1 MKKLTAFLMMVAMC
15 FALVACGGPDVQPAI
30 DAFNSASDVVDR
42 LVNTLNANS
51 ESYPQELFD
60 AMNEKVEE
68 MLGYKEVLE
77 SGEELTEEQ
86 ISDMI
91 EVFAGVEAWALDT
104 ETNLSEWE
112 IKIGDK
118 QAVIDTFNRIS
129 VSFDELIDIIN
140 ADIESYDQESI
151 DLVNQMVSALLN
163 IKTELE
169 SDKQFTEDEVT
180 MLLEQ
185 LAGFEE
191 WVTEAKGALAQ

>member
-151 DLVNQMVSALLN
+151 DLVNQMVSSLLN